1 MSRTLT
7 ILGLVIALGLA
18 ALWASGGLAGLERA
32 IVEGQREAQTVL
44 AQAVR
49 QIRTG
54 APGAW
59 SALLAV
65 CFGYGVLHA
74 AGPGHGKLLIGG
86 YGMGRRVP
94 VARLAGLALAS
105 SLAQSAVAVAL
116 VYAGV
121 AVLGWTRDAARGAA
135 DRWLAPV
142 GTLAIAGV
150 GLWLFWR
157 GLRGVLLQSRAG
169 AGSAHEGHGDHDHG
183 HHDHGHHGHA
193 HGHHQPHPHHDGAVC
208 DHCGHAHGPTLAEAE
223 AVTGWR
229 DAALLIG
236 GIALRPC
243 TGALFLLILTWQMG
257 IGAAGVAGA
266 FTMGLGTACVT
277 GGVALLA
284 VWVRE
289 GTLASLP
296 GAGMARALPW
306 IEALAGA
313 LVAFAALSLW
323 GRPL

>member
-1 MSRTLT
+1 M
-7 ILGLVIALGLA
+7 
-18 ALWASGGLAGLERA
+18 
-32 IVEGQREAQTVL
+32 AQ
-44 AQAVR
+44 
-49 QIRTG
+49 
-54 APGAW
+54 
-59 SALLAV
+59 
-65 CFGYGVLHA
+65 
-74 AGPGHGKLLIGG
+74 
-86 YGMGRRVP
+86 
-94 VARLAGLALAS
+94 
-105 SLAQSAVAVAL
+105 
-116 VYAGV
+116 
-121 AVLGWTRDAARGAA
+121 
-135 DRWLAPV
+135 
-142 GTLAIAGV
+142 
-150 GLWLFWR
+150 
-157 GLRGVLLQSRAG
+157 
-169 AGSAHEGHGDHDHG
+169 
-183 HHDHGHHGHA
+183 
-193 HGHHQPHPHHDGAVC
+193 
-208 DHCGHAHGPTLAEAE
+208 AE

-266 FTMGLGTACVT
+266 FAMGLGTACVT

-284 VWVRE
+284 VWARE

>member
-7 ILGLVIALGLA
+7 ILGLVIALALA
-18 ALWASGGLAGLERA
+18 ALWATGGLAGLERA
-32 IVEGQREAQTVL
+32 ILDGQRQAQDAL

-59 SALLAV
+59 AALMAV

-105 SLAQSAVAVAL
+105 SLAQSAVAVIM

-157 GLRGVLLQSRAG
+157 GVRGVLRQHRAG
-169 AGSAHEGHGDHDHG
+169 AGHGHDDHHHDGH
-183 HHDHGHHGHA
+183 HHDHHHH
-193 HGHHQPHPHHDGAVC
+193 HPHDDGAVC

-266 FTMGLGTACVT
+266 FAMGLGTACVT

-284 VWVRE
+284 VWARE

>member
-1 MSRTLT
+1 M
-7 ILGLVIALGLA
+7 
-18 ALWASGGLAGLERA
+18 
-32 IVEGQREAQTVL
+32 
-44 AQAVR
+44 
-49 QIRTG
+49 
-54 APGAW
+54 
-59 SALLAV
+59 
-65 CFGYGVLHA
+65 
-74 AGPGHGKLLIGG
+74 
-86 YGMGRRVP
+86 
-94 VARLAGLALAS
+94 
-105 SLAQSAVAVAL
+105 
-116 VYAGV
+116 
-121 AVLGWTRDAARGAA
+121 
-135 DRWLAPV
+135 
-142 GTLAIAGV
+142 
-150 GLWLFWR
+150 
-157 GLRGVLLQSRAG
+157 
-169 AGSAHEGHGDHDHG
+169 
-183 HHDHGHHGHA
+183 
-193 HGHHQPHPHHDGAVC
+193 
-208 DHCGHAHGPTLAEAE
+208 
-223 AVTGWR
+223 TGWR

-284 VWVRE
+284 VWARE

>member
-7 ILGLVIALGLA
+7 ILGLVIALVLA

-32 IVEGQREAQTVL
+32 ILAGQREAQTVL

-59 SALLAV
+59 GALLAI
-65 CFGYGVLHA
+65 CFSYGVLHA

-94 VARLAGLALAS
+94 VARLAGLALGS

-121 AVLGWTRDAARGAA
+121 GLLGWTRDAARGAA

-157 GLRGVLLQSRAG
+157 GLRGILRQGRAQH
-169 AGSAHEGHGDHDHG
+169 AHGHDDHGHHDHDHG
-183 HHDHGHHGHA
+183 HHDHGHHH
-193 HGHHQPHPHHDGAVC
+193 HPHDDATC
-208 DHCGHAHGPTLAEAE
+208 DHCGHAHGPTLAQAE
-223 AVTGWR
+223 AVSGWR
-229 DAALLIG
+229 DAALLVG

-266 FTMGLGTACVT
+266 FAMGLGTACVT

-284 VWVRE
+284 VWARE

-313 LVAFAALSLW
+313 LVAFAALALW

>member
-7 ILGLVIALGLA
+7 ILGLAVALALA
-18 ALWASGGLAGLERA
+18 VLWASGGLAGLERA
-32 IVEGQREAQTVL
+32 ILQGQREAQTVL

-157 GLRGVLLQSRAG
+157 GLRGVLRQSRAG
-169 AGSAHEGHGDHDHG
+169 AGSAHEGHGDHGHG
-183 HHDHGHHGHA
+183 HHDHA
-193 HGHHQPHPHHDGAVC
+193 HDHHQPHPHDDGAVC
-208 DHCGHAHGPTLAEAE
+208 DHCGHAHGPTLAQAE
-223 AVTGWR
+223 ALAGWR
-229 DAALLIG
+229 DAVLLIG

-266 FTMGLGTACVT
+266 FAMGLGTACVT

-284 VWVRE
+284 VWARE